1 MRELLYLNK
10 YFWRYRWRFF
20 AGILF
25 VIISNIF
32 SLFPARF
39 VRESFDT
46 VTEAIK
52 GFQAGVDQDVNSL
65 KNQLLLYGILLI
77 AMALARGLFMFFMRQ
92 TIIVMSRLIEF
103 DLKNEIFQQYQA
115 LSLSFYK
122 KNSTGDLMNRISE
135 DVSKVRMYI
144 GPAIMYGIN
153 VMSQIIIVVSV
164 MLTVNVKLTFYAL
177 LPLPFLSI
185 AIYFVSQEIN
195 KRSEKVQEQLSKLS
209 TWVQEAISG
218 IRVIKSFSRE
228 EQSAQ
233 GFEQEC
239 IVYKDKNLGLVK
251 INALFFPLMV
261 LLIGTS
267 TILTIFIGGQLAI
280 EGKITTGNIAEFLIY
295 VGMLTWPVAALGWVT
310 SIIQQA
316 AASQKRINEFLKM
329 EPEIVNLEE
338 EVRPIEGMIE
348 FQNVHFTYPDSG
360 IYALK
365 GIDFKLER
373 GKSLAIVGRTGS
385 GKSTIANLIG
395 RLYECQEGEIF
406 IDDQPIRY
414 MHLGELRRSIG
425 YVPQEGFL
433 FSESIYENI
442 RFGMDEVSE
451 EEVIQAAKDSDV
463 HKNIMEFPQKYDTK
477 VGERGV
483 TLSGGQKQRVSI
495 ARAIIKKPSILI
507 FDDCLSAVDTQTEEL
522 ILSNLKR
529 IMKDRSTIIISHRVS
544 SVKYCDEI
552 IVLDDG
558 AIIERG
564 DHKKLIDKD
573 GYYADLYRRQLIEE
587 ERAA

>member
-1 MRELLYLNK
+1 MKELLFLNK

-20 AGILF
+20 AGIIF

-46 VTEAIK
+46 VTQSIRA
-52 GFQAGVDQDVNSL
+52 FQDGTEQDIDTL
-65 KNQLLLYGILLI
+65 KNKLLLYGLLLI
-77 AMALARGLFMFFMRQ
+77 AMSLARGVFMFFMRQ

-103 DLKNEIFQQYQA
+103 DLKNEVFKQYQS

-122 KNSTGDLMNRISE
+122 RNSTGDLMNRISE

-153 VMSQIIIVVSV
+153 VISQLVIIVSV
-164 MLTVNVKLTFYAL
+164 MLSVNVRLTIFAL
-177 LPLPFLSI
+177 LPLPFLAV

-195 KRSEKVQEQLSKLS
+195 RRSELVQEQLSKLS

-228 EQSAQ
+228 NRSAE
-233 GFEQEC
+233 GFAEEC
-239 IVYKDKNLGLVK
+239 VVYKDKNLGLVK
-251 INALFFPLMV
+251 VNALFFPLMV
-261 LLIGTS
+261 LLIGAS
-267 TILTIFIGGQLAI
+267 TILTIFIGGNLAI
-280 EGKITTGNIAEFLIY
+280 AGKITTGNIAEFLIY
-295 VGMLTWPVAALGWVT
+295 VSMLTWPVASLGWVT

-316 AASQKRINEFLKM
+316 AASQKRINEFLCEK
-329 EPEIVNLEE
+329 PEIENISIQH
-338 EVRPIEGMIE
+338 RDIRGDIE
-348 FQNVHFTYPDSG
+348 FKDVYFTYPDSG
-360 IYALK
+360 IKALK
-365 GIDFKLER
+365 GIDFKLES
-373 GKSLAIVGRTGS
+373 GKTLAIVGRTGS
-385 GKSTIANLIG
+385 GKSTVANLIG
-395 RLYECQEGEIF
+395 RLYESQNGEIL
-406 IDDQPIRY
+406 IDGRRIDE
-414 MHLGELRRSIG
+414 LDLNELRRAIG

-433 FSESIYENI
+433 FSDTIYENI
-442 RFGMDEVSE
+442 RFGVDQIE
-451 EEVIQAAKDSDV
+451 EQEVIQAAKDSDV
-463 HKNIMEFPQKYDTK
+463 HRNIMGFPLKYDTR

-529 IMKDRSTIIISHRVS
+529 IMEDRSTIIISHRVS
-544 SVKYCDEI
+544 SVKYADEI
-552 IVLDDG
+552 IVLEDG
-558 AIIERG
+558 EIIERG
-564 DHKKLIDKD
+564 THKDLIEKE